1 MNKIISIIL
10 SYFVFDQQLN
20 LVERALPTPCA
31 PLRHCTLPSPQP
43 FPRWPR
49 RRVREGYALGL
60 KLGSCKSA
68 LHLPALGWACRCAA
82 LTSTATRSGRLSKR
96 TEPRPNRRSYS
107 STVTLRLTDEGRAVP
122 LVAVPSASDRCLS
135 TAASVVTMC
144 DSALIGQLTRLSTA
158 RAVSRR
164 RAIAVHPQCRAA
176 VARTHATGGR
186 DSACERLP
194 YALWA
199 VLLGSSGVGE
209 RSHVTRSTFKAGH
222 AAMRSCS
229 RGAVCFTSDAPSEP
243 LRKPRCRPAVATS
256 NPHSPASR
264 RT

>member
-1 MNKIISIIL
+1 LKCDAGFWLQNLVTATTFTVLTNLNKIISIIL

-68 LHLPALGWACRCAA
+68 LHLPALGWASRCAA

-144 DSALIGQLTRLSTA
+144 DSAHRSTHAPLDRSRRLSA
-158 RAVSRR
+158 SRNGR
-164 RAIAVHPQCRAA
+164 TPAA
-176 VARTHATGGR
+176 
-186 DSACERLP
+186 
-194 YALWA
+194 
-199 VLLGSSGVGE
+199 
-209 RSHVTRSTFKAGH
+209 
-222 AAMRSCS
+222 SCS
-229 RGAVCFTSDAPSEP
+229 CGAHA
-243 LRKPRCRPAVATS
+243 RNGRA
-256 NPHSPASR
+256 
-264 RT
+264 